1 MLLFALG
8 MGRPLLGQAPGNDTY
23 NLLIGTY
30 TKPGKSEGIYVYEFN
45 SGTGDFRYKAMAAG
59 VSNPSYL
66 AISGD
71 RKFVYAVNED
81 GAGKGA
87 VSSFSFDAKSGRLK
101 FVNSMGTGGNGPC
114 YIAID
119 NAGKFVYAGNYGGGS
134 LCAIP
139 LEDDGSLGSSI
150 QAIRH
155 GGSGISPNQES
166 SHVHATVP
174 APDGRT
180 LYVTDLGTD
189 KIYIYQLDP
198 RKPNPIVPASP
209 PYVSVPPGSGP
220 RHFTLHPNGKYAYVI
235 HELSGEIAAFL
246 VKDGGLDPIQTVG
259 MLPDMYQGEKYGAD
273 AADIHISPDGK
284 FLYGSL
290 RASINELVLF
300 EISDDG
306 SLTYR
311 NRFSTLGKTPRN
323 FAIDPTGNFLLVG
336 NGGSDEI
343 IIFKRDKE
351 NGSLTATGKRI
362 NVDSPV
368 CLKFAG
374 ME

>member
-1 MLLFALG
+1 
-8 MGRPLLGQAPGNDTY
+8 
-23 NLLIGTY
+23 
-30 TKPGKSEGIYVYEFN
+30 
-45 SGTGDFRYKAMAAG
+45 
-59 VSNPSYL
+59 
-66 AISGD
+66 
-71 RKFVYAVNED
+71 
-81 GAGKGA
+81 
-87 VSSFSFDAKSGRLK
+87 
-101 FVNSMGTGGNGPC
+101 
-114 YIAID
+114 
-119 NAGKFVYAGNYGGGS
+119 
-134 LCAIP
+134 
-139 LEDDGSLGSSI
+139 
-150 QAIRH
+150 
-155 GGSGISPNQES
+155 
-166 SHVHATVP
+166 
-174 APDGRT
+174 
-180 LYVTDLGTD
+180 
-189 KIYIYQLDP
+189 
-198 RKPNPIVPASP
+198 
-209 PYVSVPPGSGP
+209 
-220 RHFTLHPNGKYAYVI
+220 
-235 HELSGEIAAFL
+235 
-246 VKDGGLDPIQTVG
+246 
-259 MLPDMYQGEKYGAD
+259 MYQGEKYGAD